1 MEKNMKSSLN
11 FFYFAGIRSLPR
23 QKTAQ
28 YFLTRAIQIQNPI
41 LTPQTDFGLTKP
53 KERAILWLMA
63 YVRIQERQV
72 VKVARPRKCRRVC
85 TMPAHDRFGPL
96 AESSSKPPVVL
107 SVDEYET
114 IRLVDLEGY
123 TQQQCAGQMG
133 IARTTVQGIYDLAR
147 KKIARAIVEGRQLLI
162 QGGDYRLCQGRQS
175 FPCCCH
181 CSRHAR
187 LDPTEPNSDEKETQ
201 QHE

>member
-1 MEKNMKSSLN
+1 
-11 FFYFAGIRSLPR
+11 
-23 QKTAQ
+23 
-28 YFLTRAIQIQNPI
+28 
-41 LTPQTDFGLTKP
+41 
-53 KERAILWLMA
+53 
-63 YVRIQERQV
+63 
-72 VKVARPRKCRRVC
+72 
-85 TMPAHDRFGPL
+85 MPAHDRFGPL

-114 IRLVDLEGY
+114 IRLVDLEEY

-181 CSRHAR
+181 CSRHTR
-187 LDPTEPNSDEKETQ
+187 LEPTEPNSDEKETQ

>member
-1 MEKNMKSSLN
+1 M
-11 FFYFAGIRSLPR
+11 
-23 QKTAQ
+23 
-28 YFLTRAIQIQNPI
+28 
-41 LTPQTDFGLTKP
+41 
-53 KERAILWLMA
+53 
-63 YVRIQERQV
+63 
-72 VKVARPRKCRRVC
+72 ARPRKCRRVC

-96 AESSSKPPVVL
+96 SESSAKPPIVL

-123 TQQQCAGQMG
+123 TQQQCAQQMG

-147 KKIARAIVEGRQLLI
+147 KKIAQALVNGQQLFI
-162 QGGDYRLCQGRQS
+162 QGGDYRLCQGQQN

-181 CSRHAR
+181 CSQHAR
-187 LDPTEPNSDEKETQ
+187 RKPTQPNSDKKETQ